1 MITVESTEKEFHM
14 AIPRGEMDPA
24 QTEAILLPIRFTS
37 LVAGSA
43 MSQGEAM
50 RLAEE
55 SKADWWEKNQDR
67 FARADGARACQA
79 PCLPVQPS

>member
-1 MITVESTEKEFHM
+1 MITVESTEKEFHVT
-14 AIPRGEMDPA
+14 IPRDEMDPA
-24 QTEAILLPIRFTS
+24 QPEAILRPFRFTS

-55 SKADWWEKNQDR
+55 SKADWWEKNQDH
-67 FARADGARACQA
+67 FARANGARACQA